1 MGVSI
6 IIPTYKRPES
16 LKKLLGSLI
25 NQIAQEKDIEII
37 VVDDG
42 NSMETKKICE
52 VMRVQYIKTKG
63 NEGPAHARE
72 LGSKYAHYEILAFI
86 DDDELP
92 DNQWVKSIREAFKK
106 DIDAVYGPISSD
118 TDPFYPFIHSF
129 TRTKS
134 VLPTGNF
141 AIKKKVFEQLCGFK
155 ECPFSDF
162 GEDWCLYN
170 KLISAHKK
178 IGYYEKMLVY
188 HPPRFLKLYTR
199 NYFKNKF
206 RAMFKHLYLKKNLQI
221 YPLSYDKLIIKNL
234 ILSLWFWFSFFIL
247 KSPLYNKLLIFYI
260 PLFVFFNAKS
270 LIFLKKLEMLNI
282 EYHPEQLILYGIL
295 GFINPFIDL
304 LALTT
309 SFILNILPSLSIKK
323 SESFKKGKNFS

>member
-16 LKKLLGSLI
+16 LRKLLTSLI
-25 NQIAQEKDIEII
+25 NQIEQKKDIEII

-42 NSMETKKICE
+42 NSIETKKICKE
-52 VMRVQYIKTKG
+52 IGIKYIKTKG
-63 NEGPAHARE
+63 NEGPGHARE

-118 TDPFYPFIHSF
+118 TEPFYPFIHSF

-141 AIKKKVFEQLCGFK
+141 AIKKRVFEQICGFK

-199 NYFKNKF
+199 NYFKNNFRAKF
-206 RAMFKHLYLKKNLQI
+206 RHLYLKQHFKI

-234 ILSLWFWFSFFIL
+234 ILLFWLIISFIGLNFHIYYKILLFYLPLWCFFSI
-247 KSPLYNKLLIFYI
+247 
-260 PLFVFFNAKS
+260 KS
-270 LIFLKKLEMLNI
+270 LIYIRILKRLKI
-282 EYHPEQLILYGIL
+282 KYPKTQIILYALL
-295 GFINPFIDL
+295 GFLNPFFDL
-304 LALTT
+304 FALTL
-309 SFILNILPSLSIKK
+309 SFILNTIISPHSTQ
-323 SESFKKGKNFS
+323 GV

>member
-6 IIPTYKRPES
+6 IIPTFKRPES
-16 LKKLLGSLI
+16 LRKLLTSLI
-25 NQIAQEKDIEII
+25 NQIEQKKDIEII

-42 NSMETKKICE
+42 NSIETKKICKE
-52 VMRVQYIKTKG
+52 IGIKYIKTKG
-63 NEGPAHARE
+63 NEGPGHARE

-86 DDDELP
+86 DDDEHP

-118 TDPFYPFIHSF
+118 TEPFYPFIHSF

-141 AIKKKVFEQLCGFK
+141 AIKKRVFEQICGFK

-188 HPPRFLKLYTR
+188 HPPRFINLYNR
-199 NYFKNKF
+199 YYFKNKIT
-206 RAMFKHLYLKKNLQI
+206 AMFRHLYLKKNLKI
-221 YPLSYDKLIIKNL
+221 YPLAYDNLIIKNM
-234 ILSLWFWFSFFIL
+234 ILLLWFVISF
-247 KSPLYNKLLIFYI
+247 
-260 PLFVFFNAKS
+260 
-270 LIFLKKLEMLNI
+270 IFLKKTPLYFNFLTFYLPCLLYFTLKSLTFFKIIKRFNI
-282 EYHPEQLILYGIL
+282 DYHPEQLILYCL
-295 GFINPFIDL
+295 VGFINPFFDL
-304 LALTT
+304 VALTY
-309 SFILNILPSLSIKK
+309 SFIGNTIITPHSRKPDRTL
-323 SESFKKGKNFS
+323 